1 MKHMNMMMKT
11 VRRYRIGKACELL
24 GIERWRL
31 KEMVRKNWV
40 PHSKTDVG
48 NQVLFS
54 IEDIEQIREALKYDA
69 N

>member
-1 MKHMNMMMKT
+1 MRDVNMQMTT

-24 GIERWRL
+24 NIERWRL

-40 PHSKTDVG
+40 PHSKTEKG

-54 IEDIEQIREALKYDA
+54 IADITQIREALKFDA